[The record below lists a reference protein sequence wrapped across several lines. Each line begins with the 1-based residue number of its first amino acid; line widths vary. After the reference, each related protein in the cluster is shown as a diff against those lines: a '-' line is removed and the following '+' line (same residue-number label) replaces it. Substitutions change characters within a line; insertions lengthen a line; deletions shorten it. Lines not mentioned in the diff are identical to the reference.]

1 MAFDDKSEIIAH
13 FIGIFNTNT
22 EAARL
27 RSDYDKFRAEVKKTD
42 GPNDLM
48 NVNVKVTSPYAETG
62 FQPGLNINNYSYSAQ
77 LNVAAPAHSLQ
88 DAGVKALNIQKIALG
103 TLPDLP
109 LDSQIGGF
117 GVYSFTYFLHPPSS
131 VATINIQQNLLVD
144 DDVFA
149 NVDLGVGFVNP
160 AAFHAAVNALAN
172 TAETLQIVQIPD
184 LPENGDAIA
193 QNALAT
199 VEVLSNATDPEM
211 EGATIDLAHG
221 QDAVGIVENG
231 NSTDEVSNLKDAMP
245 EVKQT
250 PEDVVTGDDT
260 PGHVVN
266 TGGSTMV
273 NQAVVT
279 TNWLDA
285 PVIAVMGD
293 YVSVSA
299 VGQVNVWN
307 DTDTA
312 NIAAGSVISSTTH
325 GLNSSTI
332 TTVANAVAE
341 SGYTGGPETVIVTRI
356 EGDVINVNYIQQY
369 NFAYDNDVVSVT
381 FSATETYLELS
392 DNTLINLADLV
403 ELGFQYDLIVIGG
416 DMIDLRVISQ
426 TNVMLDTDS
435 IHVEGSFSGNI
446 DGSDNLLWNEA
457 LIYQSGVNTIE
468 DMTDSYADTAMM
480 LESGSDNVDDGV
492 LNDEAMDGT
501 QVLRVLYI
509 EGDLL
514 DVQAIEQVNV
524 LGDADQVA
532 LASETVQSEDGA
544 NIEVIT
550 GSNALINVASI
561 IDLGIDSTIYVG
573 GDQYSDAMLYQAGF
587 VSTEDPL
594 VVSDTSGLASEAV
607 LFLADD
613 MIDAPQ
619 TGNDADMAPVIS
631 NEPPADVMQSVL
643 A

>member
-13 FIGIFNTNT
+13 FIGIFETNS

-27 RSDYDKFRAEVKKTD
+27 RTDYDKFRSEVKKFD
-42 GPNDLM
+42 GPNDLL
-48 NVNVKVTSPYAETG
+48 NVNVQVTSPFAANG
-62 FQPGLNINNYSYSAQ
+62 FEPGMNINSASRSLQ
-77 LNVAAPAHSLQ
+77 INVAPPIHTLQ
-88 DAGVKALNIQKIALG
+88 DAAIKALNIQKIPLG

-109 LDSQIGGF
+109 MDSQIGGF
-117 GVYSFTYFLHPPSS
+117 GAYSFTYFLQPPSS
-131 VATINIQQNLLVD
+131 VATINIQENFLID

-149 NVDLGVGFVNP
+149 NVDLGIQFTGPSV
-160 AAFHAAVNALAN
+160 FHTAVNALAN
-172 TAETLQIVQIPD
+172 TAESLQIVKIPD
-184 LPENGDAIA
+184 LPANGDAIA

-199 VEVLSNATDPEM
+199 VEALATATAPEL
-211 EGATIDLAHG
+211 EGATIDLVHG
-221 QDAVGIVENG
+221 QGATGTVENG
-231 NSTDEVSNLKDAMP
+231 NSVEESSSLNDAMP
-245 EVKQT
+245 DVRQPDEGQGT
-250 PEDVVTGDDT
+250 PNGA

-266 TGGSTMV
+266 TGSSTLV

-307 DTDTA
+307 DTDTT
-312 NIAAGSVISSTTH
+312 NNAADVVIPSTTH
-325 GLNSSTI
+325 GLNSSLI

-341 SGYTGGPETVIVTRI
+341 SGYTGGPETVVVTRI
-356 EGDVINVNYIQQY
+356 EGDVVNVNYVQQY

-392 DNTLINLADLV
+392 DNTLVNQVDLV
-403 ELGFQYDLIVIGG
+403 EFGFHYDLIVVGS

-426 TNVMLDTDS
+426 TNVLLDTDS

-457 LIYQSGVNTIE
+457 LIYQSGVNTVE
-468 DMTDSYADTAMM
+468 DMPDFYANTASM
-480 LESGSDNVDDGV
+480 LESGSNNVNDGV
-492 LNDEAMDGT
+492 LSDEALDGT

-509 EGDLL
+509 EGDML

-532 LASETVQSEDGA
+532 LVSETIQSEDGA
-544 NIEVIT
+544 NIEIIT

-561 IDLGIDSTIYVG
+561 IDLGVDSTVYVG

-613 MIDAPQ
+613 MIEAAQ
-619 TGNDADMAPVIS
+619 TGSDLDIAPVIS

>member
-13 FIGIFNTNT
+13 FIGIFETNT

-27 RSDYDKFRAEVKKTD
+27 RSDYDEFRHEVKKTG

-62 FQPGLNINNYSYSAQ
+62 FQPGLNINNNSYSAQ

-88 DAGVKALNIQKIALG
+88 DAGVKALNIQKIPLG

-149 NVDLGVGFVNP
+149 NVDLGVDFVNP
-160 AAFHAAVNALAN
+160 AAFHAAVNALAT

-199 VEVLSNATDPEM
+199 VEVLANATAPEM
-211 EGATIDLAHG
+211 EGATINLVHG

-231 NSTDEVSNLKDAMP
+231 ISTNEASTLKDAMP
-245 EVKQT
+245 GAEKTQ
-250 PEDVVTGDDT
+250 EDT

-266 TGGSTMV
+266 TGGSTMI

-307 DTDTA
+307 DTDTT
-312 NIAAGSVISSTTH
+312 NIAADVVISSTTY
-325 GLNSSTI
+325 GMNTSTI

-341 SGYTGGPETVIVTRI
+341 SGYTGGPETVVVTRI
-356 EGDVINVNYIQQY
+356 EGNVVNVNYIQQY

-392 DNTLINLADLV
+392 GNTLINMVDLV

-426 TNVMLDTDS
+426 TNVLLDTDS
-435 IHVEGSFSGNI
+435 IQVQGSFSGDF
-446 DGSDNLLWNEA
+446 DGSGNLLWNEA

-468 DMTDSYADTAMM
+468 EMPDDYAQTASM
-480 LESGSDNVDDGV
+480 LENGTDNVDDGV

-532 LASETVQSEDGA
+532 LASETVQSAEGA
-544 NIEVIT
+544 NIEVNS
-550 GSNALINVASI
+550 GANALINVASI
-561 IDLGIDSTIYVG
+561 VDLGIDSTVYVG

-587 VSTEDPL
+587 ISTEDPL

-613 MIDAPQ
+613 MIEAPQ
-619 TGNDADMAPVIS
+619 TGSDGDMTPVIA

>member
-48 NVNVKVTSPYAETG
+48 NVNVKVTSPFAENG
-62 FQPGLNINNYSYSAQ
+62 FQPGLNVNNPSYSAQ
-77 LNVAAPAHSLQ
+77 INVAAPAHSLQ
-88 DAGVKALNIQKIALG
+88 DAGVKALNIQKIALS

-131 VATINIQQNLLVD
+131 VASINIQQNLLVD

-149 NVDLGVGFVNP
+149 NVDLGVEFVNP
-160 AAFHAAVNALAN
+160 AVFHAAVNALAT

-199 VEVLSNATDPEM
+199 VEVLANATAPEM
-211 EGATIDLAHG
+211 EGATIDLMRG

-250 PEDVVTGDDT
+250 PESVETRDDA
-260 PGHVVN
+260 PVHVVN

-307 DTDTA
+307 DTDTT
-312 NIAAGSVISSTTH
+312 NIAAGAVISSTTH
-325 GLNSSTI
+325 GLNTSTI

-341 SGYTGGPETVIVTRI
+341 SGYTGGPETVVVTRI
-356 EGDVINVNYIQQY
+356 EGNVVNVNYIQQY

-392 DNTLINLADLV
+392 DNTLINMADLV

-416 DMIDLRVISQ
+416 NMIDLRVISQ

-468 DMTDSYADTAMM
+468 DMTDSYANTAMT
-480 LESGSDNVDDGV
+480 LESGSDSVDDGV

-532 LASETVQSEDGA
+532 LASETIQSEDGA

-550 GSNALINVASI
+550 GANTLINVASI

-613 MIDAPQ
+613 MIESPQ
-619 TGNDADMAPVIS
+619 TGNDADIAPVIS

>member
-13 FIGIFNTNT
+13 FIGIFETNT

-27 RSDYDKFRAEVKKTD
+27 RSDYDEFRHEVKKTG

-62 FQPGLNINNYSYSAQ
+62 FQPGLNINNNSYSAQ

-88 DAGVKALNIQKIALG
+88 DAGVKALNIQKIPLG

-149 NVDLGVGFVNP
+149 NVDLGGDFVNP
-160 AAFHAAVNALAN
+160 AAFHAAVNALAT

-199 VEVLSNATDPEM
+199 VEVLANATAPEM
-211 EGATIDLAHG
+211 EGATINLVHG

-231 NSTDEVSNLKDAMP
+231 ISTNEASTLKDAMP
-245 EVKQT
+245 GAEKTQ
-250 PEDVVTGDDT
+250 EDT

-266 TGGSTMV
+266 TGGSTMI

-307 DTDTA
+307 DTDTT
-312 NIAAGSVISSTTH
+312 NIAADVVISSTTY
-325 GLNSSTI
+325 GMNTSTI

-341 SGYTGGPETVIVTRI
+341 SGYTGGPETVVVTRI
-356 EGDVINVNYIQQY
+356 EGNVVNVNYIQQY

-392 DNTLINLADLV
+392 DNTLINMVDLV

-426 TNVMLDTDS
+426 TNVLLDTDS
-435 IHVEGSFSGNI
+435 IQVEGSFSGDF
-446 DGSDNLLWNEA
+446 DGSGNLLWNEA

-468 DMTDSYADTAMM
+468 EMPDDYAQTASM
-480 LESGSDNVDDGV
+480 LENGTDNVDDGV

-532 LASETVQSEDGA
+532 LASETVQSAEGA
-544 NIEVIT
+544 NIEVNS
-550 GSNALINVASI
+550 GANALINVASI
-561 IDLGIDSTIYVG
+561 VDLGIDSTVYVG

-587 VSTEDPL
+587 ISTEDPL

-613 MIDAPQ
+613 MIEAPQ
-619 TGNDADMAPVIS
+619 TGSDGDMTPVIA

>member
-13 FIGIFNTNT
+13 FIGIFETNT

-27 RSDYDKFRAEVKKTD
+27 RTDYDNFRAEVKKFD
-42 GPNDLM
+42 GPNDLL
-48 NVNVKVTSPYAETG
+48 NVNVNVTSPYATNG
-62 FQPGLNINNYSYSAQ
+62 FVPGLNINSASQ
-77 LNVAAPAHSLQ
+77 SLQINVVPPTHTLQ
-88 DAGVKALNIQKIALG
+88 DAAIKALNIQKIPLG

-117 GVYSFTYFLHPPSS
+117 GVYSFTYFLQPPSS
-131 VATINIQQNLLVD
+131 VATINIQENFLID

-149 NVDLGVGFVNP
+149 NVDLGVEFIAPSV
-160 AAFHAAVNALAN
+160 FHTAVNALAD
-172 TAETLQIVQIPD
+172 TAESLQIVKIPN

-193 QNALAT
+193 QNALTT
-199 VEVLSNATDPEM
+199 VEALATATAPEL
-211 EGATIDLAHG
+211 EGATVDLVHG
-221 QDAVGIVENG
+221 QGATGTVENG
-231 NSTDEVSNLKDAMP
+231 NSTDESSSLNDAMP
-245 EVKQT
+245 DAQQPDEGQET
-250 PEDVVTGDDT
+250 QNDA

-266 TGGSTMV
+266 TGSSTLV

-307 DTDTA
+307 DTDTT
-312 NIAAGSVISSTTH
+312 NIATDAVISSTTH

-341 SGYTGGPETVIVTRI
+341 SGYTGGPETVVVTRI

-392 DNTLINLADLV
+392 DNTLINLTDLV
-403 ELGFQYDLIVIGG
+403 ELGFYYDLIVIGG
-416 DMIDLRVISQ
+416 DVIDLRVISQ
-426 TNVMLDTDS
+426 TNVLLDTDS
-435 IHVEGSFSGNI
+435 IHVEGTF
-446 DGSDNLLWNEA
+446 DGTMGTSDNLLWNQA
-457 LIYQSGVNTIE
+457 VIYQSGVNTLE
-468 DMTDSYADTAMM
+468 EMPDHYANTAAM
-480 LESGSDNVDDGV
+480 LENGSDNVADDV
-492 LNDEAMDGT
+492 LNDEALDGA
-501 QVLRVLYI
+501 QVLHVLYI

-524 LGDADQVA
+524 LGDGDQVA
-532 LASETVQSEDGA
+532 LASETIQSADGA
-544 NIEVIT
+544 NVEVMT
-550 GSNALINVASI
+550 GSNALINVATI
-561 IDLGIDSTIYVG
+561 IDLGVDSTVYVG

-587 VSTEDPL
+587 VSSEDPL

-607 LFLADD
+607 LFLADN
-613 MIDAPQ
+613 MIEAPQ
-619 TGNDADMAPVIS
+619 SGSDADMAPVIS
-631 NEPPADVMQSVL
+631 SEPPADVMQSVL

>member
-1 MAFDDKSEIIAH
+1 
-13 FIGIFNTNT
+13 
-22 EAARL
+22 
-27 RSDYDKFRAEVKKTD
+27 
-42 GPNDLM
+42 
-48 NVNVKVTSPYAETG
+48 
-62 FQPGLNINNYSYSAQ
+62 
-77 LNVAAPAHSLQ
+77 
-88 DAGVKALNIQKIALG
+88 
-103 TLPDLP
+103 
-109 LDSQIGGF
+109 
-117 GVYSFTYFLHPPSS
+117 
-131 VATINIQQNLLVD
+131 
-144 DDVFA
+144 
-149 NVDLGVGFVNP
+149 
-160 AAFHAAVNALAN
+160 
-172 TAETLQIVQIPD
+172 
-184 LPENGDAIA
+184 
-193 QNALAT
+193 
-199 VEVLSNATDPEM
+199 
-211 EGATIDLAHG
+211 
-221 QDAVGIVENG
+221 
-231 NSTDEVSNLKDAMP
+231 
-245 EVKQT
+245 
-250 PEDVVTGDDT
+250 
-260 PGHVVN
+260 
-266 TGGSTMV
+266 MV

-307 DTDTA
+307 DTDTT
-312 NIAAGSVISSTTH
+312 NIAADAVISSTTH

-356 EGDVINVNYIQQY
+356 EGNVVNVNYIQQY

-392 DNTLINLADLV
+392 DNTLVNLTDLV

-457 LIYQSGVNTIE
+457 LIYQSGVNTVE
-468 DMTDSYADTAMM
+468 DMLDSYSNTASM

-544 NIEVIT
+544 NIQVIT

-607 LFLADD
+607 LFLADN
-613 MIDAPQ
+613 MIETLQ
-619 TGNDADMAPVIS
+619 TSNDADMAPVIS
-631 NEPPADVMQSVL
+631 NEPPVDVMQMVL